1 MILYGVVFNC
11 AIGIMWYVTWLEDR
25 GGGVLG
31 GCVNRGQTSDPKR
44 PGHANIFIGGD
55 YATKS
60 SSKARVAYIGDQGQS
75 DLQNNATHIHQGE
88 NISKGQFLNV
98 LAIFK
103 MKKLAQPTRSF
114 FTLLLENV
122 ALVGYN
128 SF

>member
-1 MILYGVVFNC
+1 MLLYGVVFNC
-11 AIGIMWYVTWLEDR
+11 AIGIMWYVTWHEDR
-25 GGGVLG
+25 GGGVGG

-60 SSKARVAYIGDQGQS
+60 SSKARVAYIGDQNQS

-98 LAIFK
+98 LAIFNPDQK
-103 MKKLAQPTRSF
+103 GKYLKLQFKSEDPSVQR
-114 FTLLLENV
+114 
-122 ALVGYN
+122 
-128 SF
+128 